1 MWLESLLMSII
12 PRSNFAKSVITLMTG
27 TGLAQALPILLA
39 PVLTRLYTPADF
51 GVFAMYASICAI
63 LAVLVTGKYELAIV
77 VPKYEGE
84 AVNLAVVTMMLSLAV
99 SLVLMVVVMLF
110 GRKIVTFLNHP
121 EVGVWLY
128 CVPVAT
134 FVLGVYYAL
143 NFFANRRG
151 EYKDMA
157 VSRVVQS
164 ATGGIIQLLAGFSK
178 FGFLGLVVGQLFGQL
193 LSTLFLAKSLS
204 VEAPKLLRRVSLRRM
219 HCVARKYVG
228 YPKFMVPGQLMNA
241 GANELPLLLLTV
253 FYGPV
258 VAGFYSLAQRVMT
271 APMSL
276 FANAIGDV
284 YRQEAAEQY
293 AGKGE
298 CRDIFISSFRRLLVF
313 AFLPMIPVFTFGP
326 SIFAFVFGEDWR
338 GAGDIASIV
347 SVLMFF
353 QTVSLPLS
361 NTVLLRGWLRLDTV
375 WQLSRVLFVGVV
387 FYMGSVLGVG
397 FMSAIFAYVCVCSL
411 FFMLHSFIQFQAAKG
426 SVVA

>member
-1 MWLESLLMSII
+1 MSII
-12 PRSNFAKSVITLMTG
+12 PKSNFAKSVITLMTG
-27 TGLAQALPILLA
+27 TGLAQVLPILLA

-51 GVFAMYASICAI
+51 GVFAMYASICAV

-84 AVNLAVVTMMLSLAV
+84 AVNLAAVTMVLSFAV
-99 SLVLMVVVMLF
+99 SLALMVVVMVF
-110 GRKIVTFLNHP
+110 GRGIVAFLNHP
-121 EVGVWLY
+121 EVGMWLY

-151 EYKDMA
+151 GYKDMA

-164 ATGGIIQLLAGFSK
+164 ASGGVTQLLAGFSK
-178 FGFLGLVVGQLFGQL
+178 FGFLGLVIGQLFGQF
-193 LSTLFLAKSLS
+193 LSTLFLARSLS
-204 VEAPKLLRRVSLRRM
+204 GEVPKLLRRVSLKRM
-219 HCVARKYVG
+219 RCVARKYAG
-228 YPKFMVPGQLMNA
+228 YPKLMVPGQLMNA

-284 YRQEAAEQY
+284 YRQKAAEQY
-293 AGKGE
+293 AGQGE
-298 CRDIFISSFRRLLVF
+298 CLDIFLFSFKRLLMF
-313 AFLPMIPVFTFGP
+313 AFLPMVPVLFFGQD
-326 SIFAFVFGEDWR
+326 IFALVFGDGWR
-338 GAGDIASIV
+338 GAGEIATVV

-353 QTVSLPLS
+353 QTLSLPLS
-361 NTVLLRGWLRLDTV
+361 STVLLRGWLRLDSI
-375 WQLSRVLFVGVV
+375 WQLLRIISVGLV
-387 FYMGSVLGVG
+387 FYACNALKVDFMVAIGVYVLV
-397 FMSAIFAYVCVCSL
+397 FSCFYL
-411 FFMLHSFIQFQAAKG
+411 LHSGMQYRAAQGELAAK
-426 SVVA
+426 ACR